1 MTVARLNAA
10 SLRFKNWLRWS
21 LVCLCVTLAAC
32 GGRVDLMGSIPEDEA
47 NDVLAALLKENI
59 AAEKVSGKEG
69 MVGVRVDSQQ
79 VGRSLEILR
88 ANGLTAHGDS
98 CVVTLPP
105 LRDSL
110 LADLVQKLAACGA
123 GVVELTPHTKT
134 LEEIFLSLT
143 SEEAD

>member
-88 ANGLTAHGDS
+88 ANGVATERATFPCTHYRVYD
-98 CVVTLPP
+98 
-105 LRDSL
+105 DH
-110 LADLVQKLAACGA
+110 LV
-123 GVVELTPHTKT
+123 
-134 LEEIFLSLT
+134 
-143 SEEAD
+143 EARAMALDWFQRHL